1 MYTEM
6 AKGNWLRLAEM
17 AKGNWLEYMPKWLR
31 GTGWNI
37 YQDG

>member
-17 AKGNWLEYMPKWLR
+17 AKGNWLEYMPRWLR
-31 GTGWNI
+31 GTG
-37 YQDG
+37 